1 MDASELL
8 RLVKKLD
15 DNQPLHKKLEREL
28 KIGPGFG
35 RARYKTQ
42 KLHWIGWLT
51 DYHTSGPYGRL
62 ARVSTPVEVVY
73 NRLMCPPMVFWLA
86 EASGVSHGPL
96 HVAFE
101 AALDS
106 RPHCASQSAAIRRSI
121 PWCDVER
128 TLATF
133 R

>member
-1 MDASELL
+1 MEAKELL
-8 RLVKKLD
+8 RLVKELD
-15 DNQPLHKKLEREL
+15 DGQPLHKKLEREL

-35 RARYKTQ
+35 RARYKNQ
-42 KLHWIGWLT
+42 KEHWISWLT

-62 ARVSTPVEVVY
+62 ASASTPAEVVY

-96 HVAFE
+96 HDAFE
-101 AALDS
+101 AALVS
-106 RPHCASQSAAIRRSI
+106 RLQCASQSAAIRRSI
-121 PWCDVER
+121 PWCDVEQ
-128 TLATF
+128 TLAKF